1 MTTSRDYG
9 RPIAQDGPVQ
19 PSGYGRYTVPIL
31 WILHGWMAMF
41 FLAAAYAK
49 LSEPIALLSILMDW
63 PAATTPQVVRAVGWI
78 ELGLA
83 LLQLAPFL
91 SAAPVARAL
100 ALAST
105 AVLATNA
112 VAMAMLYIVRP
123 DPGLVATNIALIVL
137 SAGILFAYRTSA
149 PRRGRR

>member
-1 MTTSRDYG
+1 MTSSRDYG
-9 RPIAQDGPVQ
+9 RPIAQDGHVQ

-49 LSEPIALLSILMDW
+49 LSEPIALLSILMEW

-83 LLQLAPFL
+83 LLQLAPCL
-91 SAAPVARAL
+91 SATRAARGSTWGWAPPT
-100 ALAST
+100 S
-105 AVLATNA
+105 
-112 VAMAMLYIVRP
+112 
-123 DPGLVATNIALIVL
+123 
-137 SAGILFAYRTSA
+137 SA
-149 PRRGRR
+149 

>member
-1 MTTSRDYG
+1 MTSSRSYG
-9 RPIAQDGPVQ
+9 RPMDRADPQ

-31 WILHGWMAMF
+31 WVLHGWMAMF
-41 FLAAAYAK
+41 FLGAAYAK
-49 LSEPIALLSILMDW
+49 LTEPIALLSVLMEW

-91 SAAPVARAL
+91 SATRAARAL

-105 AVLATNA
+105 AVLAINA
-112 VAMAMLYIVRP
+112 VTMTVLYIVRP
-123 DPGLVATNIALIVL
+123 DPGLVVTNVALVML
-137 SAGILFAYRTSA
+137 SAGIFFAYRRSTVSSG
-149 PRRGRR
+149 RG

>member
-1 MTTSRDYG
+1 MTSSRDYG
-9 RPIAQDGPVQ
+9 RPIEQDGHVQ
-19 PSGYGRYTVPIL
+19 PSGYGCYTVPIL

-63 PAATTPQVVRAVGWI
+63 PGATTPQVVRAVGWI

-91 SAAPVARAL
+91 SAAPAARAV

-105 AVLATNA
+105 AVLAANA
-112 VAMAMLYIVRP
+112 VAMTALYIVRP

-137 SAGILFAYRTSA
+137 SAGIFLAYRTSRA
-149 PRRGRR
+149 RRGRG